1 MISFLRELDGHAE
14 MLSTWQPG
22 VVLAMTDPVIQSAFV
37 ILVSC
42 CSVNVGGTIDSESY
56 SGLDPKARLPETF
69 CVWVFLGHTLYKTV
83 MVLTRIHLY

>member
-1 MISFLRELDGHAE
+1 MITLSLLALIFGIFVECYPYSVFVICVFAIVMDGHAE

-56 SGLDPKARLPETF
+56 SGLDPKA
-69 CVWVFLGHTLYKTV
+69 
-83 MVLTRIHLY
+83 